1 MLTLA
6 SDFGSPYPAA
16 MRGVIYR
23 RIPDATVVDLTH
35 ELPRQDV
42 RAGAFWLR
50 EVVPWFPPAVHCL
63 VVDPGVGTDRDALLV
78 RAGEHGLVGPDNGL
92 LAPIARAIDGSVD
105 WYRLTE
111 VDAKSTT
118 FHGRDVFAPAAARL
132 HDVGVANVGQLEGV
146 EPVENPADLHIPDP
160 QFGDAGATGE
170 VLVVDGFGNLVTNLP
185 GSLVEPAT
193 RGAVLVNGDRV
204 TLAPSY
210 AHVAAGERLVTVG
223 SHGNVELA
231 VNRGRADEAFDLDV
245 GAEVSLRKVA
255 EDAPNQTREE

>member
-23 RIPDATVVDLTH
+23 RAPDATVVDLTH
-35 ELPRQDV
+35 DLPRQDV

-78 RAGEHGLVGPDNGL
+78 RAGDHGLVGPDNGL
-92 LAPIARAIDGSVD
+92 LAPLVRALDGPVE
-105 WYRLTE
+105 WYRLTNVE
-111 VDAKSTT
+111 PESTT

-132 HDVGVANVGQLEGV
+132 HDVGVEHIDQVEDV
-146 EPVENPADLHIPDP
+146 EPVDNPVDLTFPDP
-160 QFGDAGATGE
+160 QIESDGATGE
-170 VLVVDGFGNLVTNLP
+170 VLVVDTFGNLVTNLP
-185 GSLVEPAT
+185 GRLLNVSEGGMVT
-193 RGAVLVNGDRV
+193 VNGEEV
-204 TLAPSY
+204 PIAPSY
-210 AHVAAGERLVTVG
+210 AHVGAGESLVTVG

-231 VNRGRADEAFDLDV
+231 VNRGRGDDAFGLDV
-245 GAEVSLRKVA
+245 GDVVSLR
-255 EDAPNQTREE
+255 